1 LPPEIGPAPSA
12 EESKEFVGIIT
23 FIPRVRLKEFN
34 VSRKDNCG
42 VLALEV
48 QAAHGGEKLEIMFPP
63 DHEMAVSKAM
73 EHMLQRPTP

>member
-1 LPPEIGPAPSA
+1 LPPEIGPTPSA

-48 QAAHGGEKLEIMFPP
+48 QAAHGGEKL
-63 DHEMAVSKAM
+63 
-73 EHMLQRPTP
+73 